1 MAIGTPITG
10 TTFNAALKEI
20 CPVDQ
25 ITQEILDG
33 QDDPFLK
40 SMNRIEDLGGYQWR
54 LPVATST
61 NVRVGASFATAQS
74 LASNTK
80 NSAFLITYNQIY
92 SIASWSGPVLAQSM
106 GDKNAFESVV
116 TQEKDL
122 AIAALNNKIATQIY
136 RTGTG
141 SITQVGPNANVS
153 TSAFTLQL
161 TNNMDVL
168 LFEVGDVVVF
178 SASTA
183 GTGDGGSLR
192 TGTAT
197 VTGIDLTGGN
207 LTCSTTWSSAI
218 TSLGVGDYIYRTAA
232 DASNNAAPSTA
243 NAVVLQGFQAW
254 CPPST
259 ASLTVSFF
267 SVTRSSYQSKLA
279 GLFYDNSTL
288 QDSVAE
294 ALVNGVSLFQSAGA
308 RKKLRL
314 IVLHPNEMK
323 KLVND
328 TSNKVVV
335 GGQKISPDDTKVG
348 LSNFSLL
355 TDFGPVPIEQSIFAV
370 PGFGFCISPETW
382 HLGSSGKPG
391 VQEVDGIM
399 ALRVSTDDAYEMR
412 LAAVNIALGCSAPGW
427 NGIIKF

>member
-1 MAIGTPITG
+1 MH
-10 TTFNAALKEI
+10 
-20 CPVDQ
+20 
-25 ITQEILDG
+25 
-33 QDDPFLK
+33 
-40 SMNRIEDLGGYQWR
+40 RIEDLGGYQWR

-61 NVRVGASFATAQS
+61 NVRVGAVFATAQS

-80 NSAFLITYNQIY
+80 NQAFLITYCQIY

-122 AIAALNNKIATQIY
+122 AIAALNQKIATQIY

-141 SITQVGPNANVS
+141 SVSQVSPSALVS

-161 TNNMDVL
+161 LNNTDVL
-168 LFEVGDVVVF
+168 LFEVGDVVVA

-183 GTGDGGSLR
+183 GTGDGGTLR

-197 VTGIDLTGGN
+197 VTGIDLAGGT

-218 TSLGVGDYIYRTAA
+218 TSLGLSDYLYRTAA
-232 DASNNAAPSTA
+232 DATNNAAPSTA
-243 NAVVLQGFQAW
+243 NAVVLQGFQSW

-259 ASLTVSFF
+259 AALTVSFF
-267 SVTRSSYQSKLA
+267 GVTRSTYQSKLA
-279 GLFYDNSTL
+279 GIFYDNSTL

-294 ALVNGVSLFQSAGA
+294 ALVNGTSLIQSAGA
-308 RKKLRL
+308 RKNIDL

-335 GGQKISPDDTKVG
+335 GGNKIDPDKAKIG

-355 TDFGPVPIEQSIFAV
+355 TDFGPVPIEQSIFQV
-370 PGFGFCISPETW
+370 PGFASVISTKTW

-399 ALRVSTDDAYEMR
+399 ALRVSTADEYEMR